1 MAAWSA
7 IFVVAAAFFLLRTV
21 HAGDSSDALF
31 SHSGDTGPDKW
42 GSLSP
47 IYAACS
53 AGGSQSPIDIP
64 TKQVFPNRDLKSLD
78 YEYHPSNST
87 LACPGYMVV
96 VEFGND
102 GGELVIDGESYVL
115 KGMHWHTPSEHTID
129 GVKFDAELHLV
140 HIAED
145 EGPAVIGILYNIGP
159 AHDPIIAQVQGHLPQ
174 LVKNDETIPLGCFDA
189 RVLNVETN
197 KYYRYNGS
205 LTTPPCSQTVIWTV
219 LSEVRSV
226 SKEQLEALTAPLQ
239 AGSKSNARPVQPLY
253 GRRIEMFSSVC
264 DASNK

>member
-7 IFVVAAAFFLLRTV
+7 AFLVTAAFFLLRST

-53 AGGSQSPIDIP
+53 AGASRSPIDIP
-64 TKQVFPNRDLKSLD
+64 TKLVFQNRDLKSLD
-78 YEYHPSNST
+78 FEYHPSNST
-87 LACPGYMVV
+87 WLAPATWLLY

-102 GGELVIDGESYVL
+102 GGELVIDGKSYIL
-115 KGMHWHTPSEHTID
+115 KGMHWHTPSEHTIN
-129 GVKFDAELHLV
+129 GIKFDAELHLV

-145 EGPAVIGILYNIGP
+145 EGPAVVGILYNIGP
-159 AHDPIIAQVQGHLPQ
+159 AHDPTIAQIQSHLPQ
-174 LVKNDETIPLGCFDA
+174 LVNKDERIPLGCFDA
-189 RVLNVETN
+189 RLLNVETN

-226 SKEQLEALTAPLQ
+226 SKELLEALRAPLQ
-239 AGSKSNARPVQPLY
+239 AGSKKNARPVQPLY

-264 DASNK
+264 DASN